1 MGLVNVELI
10 ESKKR
15 ASQKKKEK
23 NTSNHLSGL
32 GAALAATARAGLAAT
47 GLAAIPLETARVA
60 AKEAIVKRA
69 ARGGKR
75 ASWSK
80 KVREEE

>member
-1 MGLVNVELI
+1 M
-10 ESKKR
+10 
-15 ASQKKKEK
+15 
-23 NTSNHLSGL
+23 

-80 KVREEE
+80 KGERRRVKREERKKS